1 MKFAYQGTAEGKR
14 VSGIIEAA
22 SQDEALLFL
31 YDKGIDVEVLKQA
44 SAFDELGNI
53 INQLRVRFGR
63 VKLEDLIVFTRQFA
77 TLFDAGVPISTILER
92 LSEQTVS
99 FKLKGIVEQI
109 RKDVDGGMSLS
120 EAFAIHKS
128 VFSPLYI
135 NMLRV
140 GEESGTLDVVL
151 ERLATILETELK
163 TRNRIKTATRYPKI
177 VVTAIVVA
185 FTIIIT
191 FVIPKFVGIF
201 SKFNVQLPLP
211 TRILIAVNNFVHNY
225 WWLVLI
231 LIVSGI
237 VAFKRYKMTQAGKR
251 KIDEWI
257 LKMPII
263 GKLVHKI
270 YISRMMRI
278 LGLLYKSG
286 LAITTALS
294 IVAEVTGNEI
304 ARDAVLAIRADVE
317 GGATISRPIKNSN
330 FFPDIVSDMVAVG
343 EETGRLDEMMFKVSD
358 YFDEEIEYAIANLST
373 ALEPILLV
381 FIAGMVLLLAL
392 GVFLPMWDMVK
403 VIHQ

>member
-1 MKFAYQGTAEGKR
+1 MKFAYQGSTGGKKI
-14 VSGIIEAA
+14 SGIIEAA
-22 SQDEALLFL
+22 SRDEALLFL
-31 YDKGIDVEVLKQA
+31 YDQGIDVENLRQA
-44 SAFDELGNI
+44 SAFDELSEI
-53 INQLRVRFGR
+53 INQFRLKFSK

-77 TLFDAGVPISTILER
+77 TLFNAGVPISTILER
-92 LSEQTVS
+92 LGEQTVS

-109 RKDVDGGMSLS
+109 KKDVDGGMSLS
-120 EAFAIHKS
+120 EAFAVHKN

-140 GEESGTLDVVL
+140 GEESGTLDIVL

-191 FVIPKFVGIF
+191 FVIPKFVSLF
-201 SKFNVQLPLP
+201 QRFNAKLPLP
-211 TRILIAVNNFVHNY
+211 TRILIWINYFAHHY
-225 WWLVLI
+225 WWLVLM
-231 LIVSGI
+231 IVIG
-237 VAFKRYKMTQAGKR
+237 VVFAFKRYKMTESGKR
-251 KIDEWI
+251 KIDELV

-263 GKLVHKI
+263 GNLVHKI

-304 ARDAVLAIRADVE
+304 AKDAVLTVRSDVE
-317 GGATISRPIKNSN
+317 SGATISRPIKNSD

-343 EETGRLDEMMFKVSD
+343 EETGRLDDMMFKVAD
-358 YFDEEIEYAIANLST
+358 YYDEEIEYAINNLST
-373 ALEPILLV
+373 AIEPILLV
-381 FIAGMVLLLAL
+381 FIAAMVLLLAL

-403 VIHQ
+403 VVH

>member
-1 MKFAYQGTAEGKR
+1 MKFAYQGSADGKR
-14 VSGIIEAA
+14 VSGIVEAA
-22 SQDEALLFL
+22 SRDEALLFL
-31 YDKGIDVEVLKQA
+31 YDNGIEIENLRQA
-44 SAFDELGNI
+44 SAFDELSNI
-53 INQLRVRFGR
+53 INQLRIKFGR

-92 LSEQTVS
+92 LSEQTAS

-109 RKDVDGGMSLS
+109 KMDVDGGMSLS

-191 FVIPKFVGIF
+191 FVIPKFVGLF
-201 SKFNVQLPLP
+201 QRFNAKLPLP
-211 TRILIAVNNFVHNY
+211 TRILIWINYFAHHY
-225 WWLVLI
+225 WWLALTLI
-231 LIVSGI
+231 TGGI
-237 VAFKRYKMTQAGKR
+237 FAFKRYKMTETGKR
-251 KIDEWI
+251 KIDELI
-257 LKMPII
+257 LKVPII
-263 GKLVHKI
+263 GTLVHKI

-304 ARDAVLAIRADVE
+304 ARDAVLSIRSDVE
-317 GGATISRPIKNSN
+317 SGATISRPIRNN
-330 FFPDIVSDMVAVG
+330 EFFPDIVSDMVAVG
-343 EETGRLDEMMFKVSD
+343 EETGRLDEMMFKVAD
-358 YFDEEIEYAIANLST
+358 YFDEEIEYAISNLST
-373 ALEPILLV
+373 ALEPILLM

-403 VIHQ
+403 VVH

>member
-1 MKFAYQGTAEGKR
+1 MKFAYQGSTGGKKI
-14 VSGIIEAA
+14 SGIIEAA
-22 SQDEALLFL
+22 SRDEALLFL
-31 YDKGIDVEVLKQA
+31 YDQGIDVENLRQA
-44 SAFDELGNI
+44 SAFDELSEV
-53 INQLRVRFGR
+53 INRFR
-63 VKLEDLIVFTRQFA
+63 LKFSKVKLEDLIVFTRQFA

-92 LSEQTVS
+92 LGEQTVS

-109 RKDVDGGMSLS
+109 KKDVDGGMSLS
-120 EAFAIHKS
+120 EAFAVHKN

-140 GEESGTLDVVL
+140 GEESGTLDIVL

-191 FVIPKFVGIF
+191 FVIPKFVSLF
-201 SKFNVQLPLP
+201 QRFNAKLPLP
-211 TRILIAVNNFVHNY
+211 TRILIWINYFAHHY
-225 WWLVLI
+225 WWLVLM
-231 LIVSGI
+231 IVIGM
-237 VAFKRYKMTQAGKR
+237 VFAFKRYKMTESGKR
-251 KIDEWI
+251 KIDELV

-263 GKLVHKI
+263 GNLVHKI

-304 ARDAVLAIRADVE
+304 AKDAVLTVRSDVE
-317 GGATISRPIKNSN
+317 SGATISRPIKNSD

-343 EETGRLDEMMFKVSD
+343 EETGRLDDMMFKVAD
-358 YFDEEIEYAIANLST
+358 YYDEEIEYAINNLST
-373 ALEPILLV
+373 AIEPILLV
-381 FIAGMVLLLAL
+381 FIAAMVLLLAL

-403 VIHQ
+403 VVH